1 MMVASGFDPADPGQQ
16 RFVAYGPAPIPD
28 PRDDLVDKFLDQV
41 ESGGPAAV
49 ASYTVG
55 ASERGRRVLRAY
67 GERMASLAVRRHDPG
82 LLVRAVAAIV
92 LGGLDQN
99 ALEAL
104 MAMPLV
110 ENSARLLDTNL
121 ASIFEKASG
130 IVGHPGSVN
139 LMVWLTRAP
148 EDRTIAS
155 MGFVESSDE
164 GGFRYKFSA

>member
-1 MMVASGFDPADPGQQ
+1 
-16 RFVAYGPAPIPD
+16 
-28 PRDDLVDKFLDQV
+28 
-41 ESGGPAAV
+41 
-49 ASYTVG
+49 
-55 ASERGRRVLRAY
+55 
-67 GERMASLAVRRHDPG
+67 MASLAVRRHDPD
-82 LLVRAVAAIV
+82 LLVRAVVAIV

-104 MAMPLV
+104 MVMPLV
-110 ENSARLLDTNL
+110 ENSARLLGANL
-121 ASIFEKASG
+121 ASIFEKAAG

-155 MGFVESSDE
+155 MGFEEASDE